1 MKNYKAM
8 KSAKSWSVKK
18 AKVVDSKAVSE
29 VKDEDGKI
37 VREAQAEATRDE
49 LQLVRK
55 QVVTLTMKGFWKY
68 SSTIKPRRAAESRP
82 MTLAKARRRK
92 RRQDQG
98 APTTAASG
106 GRPPTAEPP

>member
-29 VKDEDGKI
+29 VKDDDGNV
-37 VREAQAEATRDE
+37 VRHAQAEQSHDE

-55 QVVTLTMKGFWKY
+55 QWDA
-68 SSTIKPRRAAESRP
+68 SSGKALDDAVQSFSLEQVAREIQSCKDRASE
-82 MTLAKARRRK
+82 AKAEQADWEELEK
-92 RRQDQG
+92 DLK
-98 APTTAASG
+98 
-106 GRPPTAEPP
+106 EL